1 MGLAP
6 FPAPPDFL
14 PYRLHIRLSVTALTS
29 RWGVTMQLNAKI
41 QAKQQEEHAQLKR
54 ERDDLDMHLMN
65 NQMHSNEQ
73 SAERAENKCRT
84 AIKSMSLLAA
94 SHEHA
99 LKGFADKSHKQHQ
112 ALRKAQ
118 VDSGHYRSPRRPDK
132 LLTFAFLIV
141 VAALEGLMIAL
152 NIMAEGNGGLLTS
165 FALGMLSGLL
175 TAANGCACG
184 FSSRWFGYGLAKS
197 SSDSGDAF
205 KRGFSKAVCLI
216 TAALG
221 FFIIFAAARTR
232 SNGGSHHDIFSFH
245 ETGFFET
252 FNDGLNLMTFSIG
265 LLGFGFA
272 AWKGRHGFSDCV
284 VELAEI
290 ADLKLDDIDIDARDS
305 TFDAQEDVDH
315 LQEAAHNALLV
326 SSPAEDEENAIN
338 DKLIAL
344 STSVEAAKQSVK
356 LFAQKE
362 YEAEC
367 FIHGVDVGAPE
378 LDFSD
383 FDAVLDNLEVPPRT
397 YPNQDLFDAVT
408 AAHSCAIAS
417 ITQSYA
423 DYQADVLGFR
433 FPPPK

>member
-1 MGLAP
+1 M
-6 FPAPPDFL
+6 
-14 PYRLHIRLSVTALTS
+14 
-29 RWGVTMQLNAKI
+29 MQLNAKI
-41 QAKQQEEHAQLKR
+41 QAKQQEELAQLKR
-54 ERDDLDMHLMN
+54 QRADLDMCLMN
-65 NQMHSNEQ
+65 NQMHSNEE

-197 SSDSGDAF
+197 TSNSGDAF

-252 FNDGLNLMTFSIG
+252 FNDGLNLMTFTIG
-265 LLGFGFA
+265 LLGLSAYEKKIEEAEMQRIELVEKLENPSRRDNSFEHLFELA
-272 AWKGRHGFSDCV
+272 MQFVAKPCKLWASGRLDLRQIVLRLVFSDYLVYCREKGFLNSNLSMPFNILRGNLGMV
-284 VELAEI
+284 LQNGAAGEI
-290 ADLKLDDIDIDARDS
+290 
-305 TFDAQEDVDH
+305 
-315 LQEAAHNALLV
+315 
-326 SSPAEDEENAIN
+326 
-338 DKLIAL
+338 
-344 STSVEAAKQSVK
+344 
-356 LFAQKE
+356 
-362 YEAEC
+362 
-367 FIHGVDVGAPE
+367 
-378 LDFSD
+378 
-383 FDAVLDNLEVPPRT
+383 
-397 YPNQDLFDAVT
+397 
-408 AAHSCAIAS
+408 
-417 ITQSYA
+417 
-423 DYQADVLGFR
+423 
-433 FPPPK
+433 

>member
-1 MGLAP
+1 
-6 FPAPPDFL
+6 
-14 PYRLHIRLSVTALTS
+14 
-29 RWGVTMQLNAKI
+29 MQLSAKI
-41 QAKQQEEHAQLKR
+41 QAKQQEELAHLKR
-54 ERDDLDMHLMN
+54 ERADLDMRLMN
-65 NQMHSNEQ
+65 NQTHSNEE

-84 AIKSMSLLAA
+84 ALKSMSLLAS
-94 SHEHA
+94 SHEQA
-99 LKGFADKSHKQHQ
+99 LKGFADKSHKQLQ

-118 VDSGHYRSPRRPDK
+118 VDSGHYRSPRRSDK
-132 LLTFAFLIV
+132 LLTFASLMV
-141 VAALEGLMIAL
+141 SAACEGTMIAI
-152 NIMAEGNGGLLTS
+152 NTVVDGNGDLLTG
-165 FALGMLSGLL
+165 FALGMLSGFL
-175 TAANGCACG
+175 TVTNGCACG

-197 SSDSGDAF
+197 ASNSGDAF

-221 FFIIFAAARTR
+221 FLIIFAAARTR
-232 SNGGSHHDIFSFH
+232 SNGGDHHDIFNFH
-245 ETGFFET
+245 QIGFFET
-252 FNDGLNLMTFSIG
+252 FNDGLNLMTFSLG

-272 AWKGRHGFSDCV
+272 AWKGRHGFSDPV
-284 VELAEI
+284 PELAEI

-315 LQEAAHNALLV
+315 LRETAHNALLV
-326 SSPAEDEENAIN
+326 NSPAEDEENAIN
-338 DKLIAL
+338 DKRIAL
-344 STSVEAAKQSVK
+344 STSVETAKQSVK

-383 FDAVLDNLEVPPRT
+383 FDAVLDDLEVPPRT